1 MYDVIILGGGPAG
14 VSASLYCKRAN
25 KSVLMIYSEDSG
37 LLKAHKIDNY
47 YGFENGISGEELYNA
62 GINQA
67 KNIGVDTAKEE
78 VIKIEPENETFKVI
92 TDKKTYESK
101 SIILAF
107 GAKKNTLKI
116 DGIKELEGKGISYCA
131 ICDGFFYRNKDVA
144 VIGSGNYA
152 ISETNDLIKQ
162 DGPTDTQYFVKDFK
176 EIKVYRDEY
185 GNKRVQ
191 TRTMVNIVGIILFT
205 VCNYYMIKE
214 IFSKEPVYIIN
225 QTGDTVI
232 DFIQMIFPAVV
243 TPIFVAVEIWLI
255 IDLWKY
261 LKERKVR
268 DTMQKKKLG
277 MKQIIYRIYVAIFCI
292 LFGTMSIGAFVNS
305 DILPIVGIMIKY
317 LFTPLVILA
326 ILFFIFTVIDDIRK
340 L

>member
-78 VIKIEPENETFKVI
+78 VIKIEPENDTFKVI
-92 TDKKTYESK
+92 TDKKSYESK

-152 ISETNDLIKQ
+152 ISETNDLIN
-162 DGPTDTQYFVKDFK
+162 
-176 EIKVYRDEY
+176 IA
-185 GNKRVQ
+185 NKITILTNGEKAPEFRADNVD
-191 TRTMVNIVGIILFT
+191 IVT
-205 VCNYYMIKE
+205 KNIKE
-214 IFSKEPVYIIN
+214 ISGENRVEEVRFEDDSTLKTNGV
-225 QTGDTVI
+225 
-232 DFIQMIFPAVV
+232 FIAAGTAGAAEFA
-243 TPIFVAVEIWLI
+243 
-255 IDLWKY
+255 
-261 LKERKVR
+261 
-268 DTMQKKKLG
+268 KKLG
-277 MKQIIYRIYVAIFCI
+277 IITKNNKIIVDENMQTNIKGIYACGDCTGGLLQVSKAVYEGSKAG
-292 LFGTMSIGAFVNS
+292 LAVV
-305 DILPIVGIMIKY
+305 DY
-317 LFTPLVILA
+317 L
-326 ILFFIFTVIDDIRK
+326 R
-340 L
+340 